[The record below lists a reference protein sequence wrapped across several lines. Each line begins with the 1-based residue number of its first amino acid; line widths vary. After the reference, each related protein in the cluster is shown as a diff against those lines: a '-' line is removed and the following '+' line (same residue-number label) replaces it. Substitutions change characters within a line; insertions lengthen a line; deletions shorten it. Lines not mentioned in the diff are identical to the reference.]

1 MNEINYNL
9 EMEKIIEKNKKEGK
23 KPRLLMQVCCAP
35 CSTTVMYRIKDDFAI
50 DMFYYNPMIYP
61 KSELEKRTDQVKIL
75 SKRMGLD
82 GKIIVPENNIGDFR
96 KIAQKRKN
104 MGEGKAACYD
114 CYKLR
119 LEETAKY
126 ALKESYDYFCTTL
139 SISPYK
145 NSQWINEI
153 GKELEEKYGVSYLY
167 SDFKKRNGYKISID
181 LSKKYNLYRQSYCG
195 CVFSYKEMEEYNKN
209 HKNISTDL

>member
-1 MNEINYNL
+1 
-9 EMEKIIEKNKKEGK
+9 
-23 KPRLLMQVCCAP
+23 MQVCCAP

-209 HKNISTDL
+209 VKNINTDL